1 VNRFGY
7 LWKSA
12 WKNLGH
18 NRLMNIVAIS
28 TTALA
33 LLMVGSV
40 LLFQQNLS
48 SLVHRMKSEATVVA
62 YLKEGVG
69 DDQRQEVQLKINPDP
84 RVSDVQYRSPEEAME
99 IFKERFGEE
108 SDLLEGLEG
117 NPLPGSFIVKLEPDA
132 LGEIN
137 QLAEKI
143 RSFDTIESVDY
154 GEEIV
159 QVIQDISG
167 GVQVVL
173 AVIGILI
180 SLVAIFIIF
189 NTIQLTVVSRQTEI
203 DILKLV
209 GATRSFIGVPFV
221 ISGFI
226 QGLLGSVFG
235 LGLLAGLYWTAQQ
248 QLTQWMFFPVDLAFL
263 TPVRMSFL
271 VVFGMVL
278 GGIGSVTAVYRTV
291 RDI

>member
-1 VNRFGY
+1 MNRFGY

-33 LLMVGSV
+33 MLMVGSV

-48 SLVHRMKSEATVVA
+48 SLVYRMKSEATVVA
-62 YLKEGVG
+62 YLKQGVN
-69 DDQRQEVQLKINPDP
+69 DDQRQDAQLKINPDP
-84 RVSDVQYRSPEEAME
+84 RVSDVQYRSPAEAME
-99 IFKERFGEE
+99 IFKQRFGET
-108 SDLLEGLEG
+108 SDLLEGLEE
-117 NPLPGSFIVKLEPDA
+117 NPLPGSFLIKLKADA
-132 LGEIN
+132 LDEIDK
-137 QLAEKI
+137 LAEKI
-143 RSFDTIESVDY
+143 QALDSIDSVDY

-159 QVIQDISG
+159 QIIQDISS

-173 AVIGILI
+173 AVIGMLI

-189 NTIQLTVVSRQTEI
+189 NTIQLTVISRQTEI

-226 QGLLGSVFG
+226 QGLLGSLFG

-248 QLTQWMFFPVDLAFL
+248 QLTQWMFFPVDLRFL
-263 TPVRMSFL
+263 TLIRMSFL

-291 RDI
+291 RDM